1 MNNYKKVITIVNC
14 AITFSLMIYASPDDN
29 LLWSFSAENGI
40 SNGSFDSTKFR
51 NELKV
56 SSAEG
61 PETLSYVSSENITPY
76 FTNMTVS
83 SGVQQ
88 AAFENETC
96 LYIPQPT
103 NWVENSTGDG
113 FDFVASMHNATIP
126 NSMLPK
132 GDCTLF
138 MRIKWDGRV
147 GPQIGQQYPHNYA
160 VGLFSNGR
168 DWASDTGWELL
179 LDAWGGTPN
188 QSFLSV
194 SVGQKSLSATI
205 GNKDNGKIQGAY
217 CDVYSDETKGWVDI
231 AVTLS
236 SRPDEGENGRTY
248 VGFYK
253 CHQNSGNL
261 SYGSGVIER
270 PIVINKNAVGK
281 LFGDYSKAVTNSP
294 NIRNFRGAVKTIKM
308 WNRALSYEE
317 VCAVFG
323 GMRQTWS
330 IGIANNSAD
339 EFSDTSA
346 LTTFNPR
353 MQHWHNFPK
362 TLTAAKPSVSISLPV
377 QSHRIKLSR
386 VLHIKPVIPEGDN
399 ASRKMLDISL
409 NGNHLGR
416 VAVQTHSGN
425 IWFFIKDEDFAKYV
439 KDGEN
444 ISVTLTRAG
453 DMSGEVSFDCL
464 ELGGS
469 FQLGIADDRSNSG
482 FSFENGNRKIFSTVE
497 NELKLSAQLFPNQSL
512 DVIFPLSREIADR
525 YKFEFSARFF
535 WANPNTLP
543 IDCTINGTPC
553 QPSHIDDVA
562 AYTYTYTFEPGEL
575 STENRMCF
583 STGSRTDGG
592 SSGWTVDYWRL
603 KVIDTQYYGLTLLIR

>member
-1 MNNYKKVITIVNC
+1 MTCCKKTLTSVVYLSVFTL
-14 AITFSLMIYASPDDN
+14 TTYANSSDG
-29 LLWSFSAENGI
+29 LLWSFSAENGL
-40 SNGSFDSTKFR
+40 SNGSLDPTKFR

-56 SSAEG
+56 SSSDG
-61 PETLSYVSSENITPY
+61 PETLSYVSNEGITPY
-76 FTNMTVS
+76 FTNMTVG

-88 AAFENETC
+88 ATFENETC

-179 LDAWGGTPN
+179 LDAYGGMSN
-188 QSFLSV
+188 NSYLSV
-194 SVGQKSLSATI
+194 SVGQKSLSATED
-205 GNKDNGKIQGAY
+205 NKNSGKIQGSY
-217 CDVYSDETKGWVDI
+217 CDVYSDENKGWVDI

-236 SRPDEGENGRTY
+236 SRPDEGEKGRTY

-270 PIVINKNAVGK
+270 PIIINKNAIGK
-281 LFGDYSKAVTNSP
+281 LFGEYSKPVTNSL

-323 GMRQTWS
+323 GMQQTWTV
-330 IGIANNSAD
+330 GIANNSAD
-339 EFSDTSA
+339 EFSDSLA
-346 LTTFNPR
+346 LPTFNPR
-353 MQHWHNFPK
+353 TQRWYNFPK
-362 TLTAAKPSVSISLPV
+362 TLTASKPSVSISLPV
-377 QSHRIKLSR
+377 KNHRIKLSR
-386 VLHIKPVIPEGDN
+386 VLHIKPIIPDGDD
-399 ASRKMLDISL
+399 ASKKLLNISL
-409 NGNHLGR
+409 NGNLLGQ
-416 VAVQTHSGN
+416 VAVKTRSGN
-425 IWFFIKDEDFAKYV
+425 VWFFIKDEGFAKYV
-439 KDGEN
+439 KDSEDMT
-444 ISVTLTRAG
+444 ITLTRAG

-469 FQLGIADDRSNSG
+469 FQLGIADDRSHHD
-482 FSFENGNRKIFSTVE
+482 FLFQNGTRKIFSTVE
-497 NELKLSAQLFPNQSL
+497 DESKLSAQLYPKQSL
-512 DVIFPLSREIADR
+512 DVVFPLSQEIADR
-525 YKFEFSARFF
+525 YKFEFSARFY
-535 WANPNTLP
+535 WTNPTALP
-543 IDCTINGTPC
+543 INCTLNGETCLPSSINDD
-553 QPSHIDDVA
+553 PSW
-562 AYTYTYTFEPGEL
+562 TYIYTFEPGEL

-592 SSGWTVDYWRL
+592 SSGWAVDYWRL
-603 KVIDTQYYGLTLLIR
+603 KVIDTQYYGLTLFIR